1 MLGVALVSGGIDSPV
16 AAHMM
21 AEKGYELQPLFFFNY
36 PFTGKDTKERALLA
50 IEHLRKLHPNIREPI
65 ILDHGK
71 TLEAYAQNCN
81 RRYQCVFCKRMM
93 VRIASKLVPDAL
105 FILMG
110 DSLAQVAS
118 QTLQNLYVVDQA
130 ASLPVIRPLVGMDKI
145 EIEHIAKEI
154 GTFDISISPA
164 ICCTIIPDKPS
175 TKAKLS
181 AVLEEETRLD
191 ISTLVEQ
198 SLKS

>member
-1 MLGVALVSGGIDSPV
+1 
-16 AAHMM
+16 MM